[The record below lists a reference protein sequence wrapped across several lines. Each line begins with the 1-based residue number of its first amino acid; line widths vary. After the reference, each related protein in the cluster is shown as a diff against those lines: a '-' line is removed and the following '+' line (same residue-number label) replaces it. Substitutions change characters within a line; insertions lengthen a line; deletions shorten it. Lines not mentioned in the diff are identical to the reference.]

1 MSPTTFITRWK
12 NAGGTELANAQ
23 LFVVELCEL
32 LGLPRPEPASDD
44 LRDNA
49 YVFERRIRERLGD
62 GSEAERRVDCYR
74 RAAFVLEAKKLHAG
88 TATRGF
94 DEALMKARAQAE
106 GYARALPASEGR
118 PPFLVVV
125 DVGRVIELYS
135 EFSRSGATYVPYP
148 DPRSHRI
155 RIDDLA
161 REDIRERLKNVWLD
175 PDALDPAKVSAQATR
190 AVAAD
195 LARIAKALEAAGHAP
210 EAVAG
215 FLTRCLFT
223 FFAEDVGLLPAKA
236 FETLLGDL
244 AKAPAQ
250 FVPMLGELWEA
261 MDVGRF
267 SVAIR
272 ADVRR
277 FNGKLFKRPAQGEMV
292 LPLNR
297 DQIEDLHACAQ
308 RRWNEVEPAI
318 IGTLLERALDPRERH
333 KLGAH
338 YTPRA
343 YVERLVLPTV
353 IEPLRADWALAQATS
368 LSLAKDGKADQAVA
382 TLRHFHHDLCQ
393 VRVLD
398 PACGSG
404 NFLYVTLEHLKRLEG
419 EVLDQLAAL
428 TGGQQKLETEGLTV
442 DPHQLLGIE
451 VNPRAAALAELVLW
465 IGYLQWHYRTR
476 GGNAE
481 PPLPVLK
488 DYGNIVC
495 RDAVLAWDKVDFVT
509 DAHGVPVT
517 RWDGRTMKRHPVTG
531 EEVPDDRAQVPVER
545 YKDARQATWPDAD
558 FVVGNPPFL
567 GKGESMRTA
576 LGEGYLDALRAAWPA
591 VPESADFVM
600 YWWHHAAN
608 LTRQGALRRFG
619 LITTNS
625 IKQTFNRR
633 VIAAAL
639 GGEPALQ
646 LAFAIPD
653 HPWVDAA
660 DGAAVRIAMT
670 VGCTP
675 SGADGRRLEVLSE
688 AVGVDD
694 EIAVVLRERAGIVHA
709 DLSIGADVTKCGALK
724 ANQSITSMGV
734 LLAGGGFL
742 VNAAEAKELAEQIG
756 PSAPEVIKQIRNGRD
771 LTDGPRDLYV
781 IDLYGRTERDVRD
794 SYPAVYQRLVERVK
808 PERDLNNRPSYRN
821 RWWLFAEARPALRSM
836 LKGLDGY
843 LVTVET
849 SKHRLFQFLEP
860 WVLPEHR
867 LIVFGVNDAGVLTV
881 LSSRIHVMWAN
892 SAGGTL
898 EDRPVYNKSRCFEPF
913 PFPNLSAAQNPSP
926 PGRGAG
932 VRDAASEA
940 AHSIGESSPS
950 PKPLPGGEGL
960 GATSSAGVALI
971 DRIRHLGEAIDA
983 HRKRQQAAHPGLTLT
998 GLYNVLEQ
1006 LRRGVAL
1013 TAKEKAIH
1021 EQGLV
1026 SVLASLHDELDTAV
1040 LAAYGWSDLAPALVG
1055 KPGGTLPYPE
1065 ADEAQTAAE
1074 SELLSRLVA
1083 LNAERA
1089 AEEARGLVRWL
1100 RPEFQDP
1107 ARAAPQAQVVRVP
1120 EQVEAEL
1127 DGGEEAKASLTPSRR
1142 SHAPAP
1148 GGRGEKGA
1156 KQAWP
1161 AELPAQMR
1169 ALTELFA
1176 STRVPLSID
1185 AIADRYSTRGKWKAR
1200 LPELVG
1206 TLEAI
1211 GQIRSVGN
1219 GWVTAR

>member
-1 MSPTTFITRWK
+1 MTPAAFITRWK

-32 LGLPRPEPASDD
+32 LGLPRPTPASDD

-161 REDIRERLKNVWLD
+161 RDDIRERLKNVWLD
-175 PDALDPAKVSAQATR
+175 PDALDPAKLSAQATR
-190 AVAAD
+190 EVAAE
-195 LARIAKALEAAGHAP
+195 LAHIAKALEAAGHAP

-277 FNGKLFKRPAQGEMV
+277 FNGKLFKRAAQGELV

-297 DQIEDLHACAQ
+297 DQIEDLHACAR

-368 LSLAKDGKADQAVA
+368 LSLAKDGKAEQAVA
-382 TLRHFHHDLCQ
+382 TLRRFHHDLCQ
-393 VRVLD
+393 VKVLD

-495 RDAVLAWDKVDFVT
+495 RDAVLAWDTIDFVT

-517 RWDGRTMKRHPVTG
+517 RWDGRTMKCHPVTG
-531 EEVPDDRAQVPVER
+531 EDVPDDGAQRPIER
-545 YKDARQATWPDAD
+545 YEGAQQASWPQAD

-600 YWWHHAAN
+600 YWWHNAAN

-633 VIAAAL
+633 VIEAAL

-653 HPWVDAA
+653 HPWVDTA
-660 DGAAVRIAMT
+660 DGAQVRIAMT
-670 VGCTP
+670 VGCP
-675 SGADGRRLEVLSE
+675 ASGVDGRRLEVVSE
-688 AVGVDD
+688 AVGADD
-694 EIAVVLRERAGIVHA
+694 EIAVVLRERAGVLHA
-709 DLSIGADVTKCGALK
+709 DLSIGADVTKCDVLK
-724 ANQSITSMGV
+724 ANLGITSMGV
-734 LLAGGGFL
+734 MLAGSGFI
-742 VNAAEAKELAEQIG
+742 VTQDEAAKIG
-756 PSAPEVIKQIRNGRD
+756 LGSVPGLENRIRDYRNGRD
-771 LTDGPRDLYV
+771 LAATPRAVRV
-781 IDLYGRTERDVRD
+781 IDLYGLLERDVRD
-794 SYPAVYQRLVERVK
+794 QYPSVYQHVSERVK
-808 PERDLNNRPSYRN
+808 PERLANKDKGFREN
-821 RWWLFAEARPALRSM
+821 WWLFGRSRGALREM
-836 LKGLDGY
+836 TAALPRY
-843 LVTVET
+843 VVTAET
-849 SKHRLFQFLEP
+849 TKHRLFGFQS
-860 WVLPEHR
+860 
-867 LIVFGVNDAGVLTV
+867 AGVLIDHSCICIASDLGQSLGV
-881 LSSRIHVMWAN
+881 LSSRAHVLWALA
-892 SAGGTL
+892 AGGRL
-898 EDRPVYNKSRCFEPF
+898 GIGNDARYNKSRCFEPF
-913 PFPNLSAAQNPSP
+913 PFPNLSAAQKPSP
-926 PGRGAG
+926 GGIGLQQSMRGGGMRPLAK
-932 VRDAASEA
+932 RSSTAFAISAKPSIRIASA
-940 AHSIGESSPS
+940 SKS
-950 PKPLPGGEGL
+950 
-960 GATSSAGVALI
+960 
-971 DRIRHLGEAIDA
+971 RI
-983 HRKRQQAAHPGLTLT
+983 
-998 GLYNVLEQ
+998 
-1006 LRRGVAL
+1006 
-1013 TAKEKAIH
+1013 
-1021 EQGLV
+1021 
-1026 SVLASLHDELDTAV
+1026 LA
-1040 LAAYGWSDLAPALVG
+1040 
-1055 KPGGTLPYPE
+1055 
-1065 ADEAQTAAE
+1065 
-1074 SELLSRLVA
+1074 
-1083 LNAERA
+1083 
-1089 AEEARGLVRWL
+1089 
-1100 RPEFQDP
+1100 
-1107 ARAAPQAQVVRVP
+1107 
-1120 EQVEAEL
+1120 
-1127 DGGEEAKASLTPSRR
+1127 
-1142 SHAPAP
+1142 
-1148 GGRGEKGA
+1148 
-1156 KQAWP
+1156 
-1161 AELPAQMR
+1161 
-1169 ALTELFA
+1169 
-1176 STRVPLSID
+1176 
-1185 AIADRYSTRGKWKAR
+1185 
-1200 LPELVG
+1200 
-1206 TLEAI
+1206 
-1211 GQIRSVGN
+1211 
-1219 GWVTAR
+1219 